1 MALEE
6 RRLTHLENNVDILTG
21 LSNQLFEMTAE
32 SKQMIADNKQ
42 MIALMDARLTAAD
55 ARHEARMERLEERQA
70 RHDEEMVELRRGGQQ
85 LQRIWIRLARK
96 NGWDDLLDEEE

>member
-6 RRLTHLENNVDILTG
+6 RRLPHLENNVDILTG
-21 LSNQLFEMTAE
+21 LSNQIFEMTAE
-32 SKQMIADNKQ
+32 SKQ

-70 RHDEEMVELRRGGQQ
+70 RHDEEMVELRRDGQQ